1 MTITDTI
8 DFAKLDGLVPAVVQ
22 DATTSRVLMVGFM
35 NADALEATMRSGRV
49 TFFSRSKNRLWTK
62 GESSGHTLDV
72 VDIAVD
78 CDADSL
84 LVSVRPVGPGV
95 CHEGYE
101 SCFFRTATDDRW
113 TVTDDRSFSPAD
125 VYGGAR

>member
-8 DFAKLDGLVPAVVQ
+8 DFAKLDGLVPAVIQ
-22 DATTSRVLMVGFM
+22 DADTRRVLMVGFM
-35 NADALEATMRSGRV
+35 NDEALEATTRTGRV
-49 TFFSRSKNRLWTK
+49 TFYSRSKQRLWTK

-72 VDIAVD
+72 VEMAID
-78 CDADSL
+78 CDADSV
-84 LVSVRPVGPGV
+84 LVTVRPAGPGV

-101 SCFFRTATDDRW
+101 SCFFRSATDGRW
-113 TVTDDRSFSPAD
+113 TVTDERSFVPSD